1 MDFVIVKRARLT
13 DLGCVMAEPKSPAA
27 SPVYPEYASGTQAA
41 GLSWQSVAY
50 HAIFLACF

>member
-27 SPVYPEYASGTQAA
+27 IPVCPEYASGTQAA